1 MPRKG
6 VSAFAEDMQND
17 MLEEEQQELDSTIN
31 YYNTNIHSD
40 QVANAE
46 FQEEKSFADKTG
58 EFFMDVLSLPDKLD
72 KAVGI
77 YGARQEAI
85 KFFTG
90 GLSEKHVLA
99 SLAGEMLVP
108 DTIDL
113 VTLGLGYIPRR
124 VLLKGPKMVKAF
136 LKSRASKLP
145 KFARKG
151 SDAVLPGTK
160 FASDDD
166 VAKMIARAQDEA
178 KLEAIE
184 AEKVLKAQG
193 KTIPTAEDITTELGT
208 SGKRQFATQNP
219 NTPGLIP
226 LVRGS
231 KGKSILNSKKGIFA
245 NLSNNTIV
253 LGEQII
259 DELDKF
265 HELGL
270 QGKVRNWSFN
280 RPTFQYKGKRRLPYI
295 KPDGTPG
302 ELYFN
307 WSKSQQTYVPRDI
320 DSMLAAKAKRAKWNI
335 TSGGK
340 NKAVRDI
347 YKTARAA
354 NEALI
359 KHLKK
364 LLDDDPVRAQ
374 KILGGTDDQIIYI
387 EHIHAQKSPFWNK
400 PRPFKPRDTEN
411 LLIIEDDIF
420 PKVKTAIEKQL
431 YSSDRYKNVYI
442 DMTRDKSYDMILR
455 DARNDNYI
463 GTIPGMTNKSQ
474 VKASIYRALTKKDPL
489 SIEDIDPAIRN
500 YLDEMHGIT
509 RETAQRLP
517 DAKAGKYGEVAQ
529 NPYEALNMEIEN
541 ISTRISDIMSGDAPM
556 INAQA
561 MKNLRKQL
569 SDLEKQRDQLR
580 LFSTSGD
587 KTGLRIAQQKIQ
599 IAKPKRVK
607 RRVDEGQ
614 IDPKLQ
620 IPEEFRGDKY
630 GKPKK

>member
-1 MPRKG
+1 MKYT
-6 VSAFAEDMQND
+6 VDNL
-17 MLEEEQQELDSTIN
+17 LEEEKQKGQQEFDFVQ
-31 YYNTNIHSD
+31 NTNLHADNSIKE
-40 QVANAE
+40 E
-46 FQEEKSFADKTG
+46 FDKEQSFVDKTG
-58 EFFMDVLSLPDKLD
+58 KFFMDVLSLPDKLD

-85 KFFTG
+85 KALTG
-90 GLSEKHVLA
+90 GLSEDHMVA
-99 SLAGEMLVP
+99 ALAGEILVP
-108 DTIDL
+108 DTLDVI
-113 VTLGLGYIPRR
+113 TLGLGYIPRR
-124 VLLKGPKMVKAF
+124 VLTKGPKAVKMF
-136 LKSRASKLP
+136 LKAKKAKLP
-145 KFARKG
+145 KTARKVADIAPAG
-151 SDAVLPGTK
+151 SRFV
-160 FASDDD
+160 DDTD
-166 VAKMIARAQDEA
+166 VNKIIAKAQDDI
-178 KLEAIE
+178 KQEAIE

-193 KTIPTAEDITTELGT
+193 KLIPDATDINQELAT

-226 LVRGS
+226 LMRGS
-231 KGKSILNSKKGIFA
+231 KGKSILKSKKGIFA
-245 NLSNNTIV
+245 NLSNNTVV

-270 QGKVRNWSFN
+270 QGKIRNWSFN

-320 DSMLAAKAKRAKWNI
+320 DSMLAAKAKRAKWNV

-387 EHIHAQKSPFWNK
+387 EHIHAQKSPFWSK
-400 PRPFKPRDTEN
+400 PRPFKPRDPEN

-474 VKASIYRALTKKDPL
+474 VKASIYRALTGKNPL
-489 SIEDIDPAIRN
+489 SIEDIDPSIRN

-509 RETAQRLP
+509 RETAERLP

-529 NPYEALNMEIEN
+529 NPYESLNMEIEN
-541 ISTRISDIMSGDAPM
+541 ISSRIEDMMSGEIPM

-569 SDLEKQRDQLR
+569 GDLEKQRDQLR
-580 LFSTSGD
+580 LFNTSGE
-587 KTGLRIAQQKIQ
+587 KTGLRTAQQKIK

-620 IPEEFRGDKY
+620 IPEQFRGDKY